1 MGRGFSTRQ
10 KRDSAT
16 TWHSSLCSTGWNI
29 SVRRHAN
36 FLNFQQVDHFFSTSW
51 HYSAITT
58 DTVMYQRSYSCRA
71 CGGNHPPPTGRRCP
85 NIEGNDTQMATD
97 NGNESPQFSE
107 EESENSQEGS
117 EAELVDNEAAGH
129 EYVVSDQTDDVNP
142 SDVAAQ
148 RHSELLQAVKGM
160 ADNMMHM
167 QELFAHANFARQA
180 TPQPPPIPRGPIAPV
195 SEADIN
201 QEGAGVPL
209 PTQPAAGPA
218 SLRQDEELMARV
230 TRRLVELGAQAA
242 IPPPTEATSA
252 STDRKPGKKSGQA
265 RTVEDTVLRDIDWPH
280 LNVYRGPERRPVR
293 FNDLNMQEFTH
304 GFMVMVQNCKNNFNQ
319 DVMFDIL
326 RDMMEDALN
335 YPWENVRNFYR
346 ILASYVEMDRLEW
359 SDHGRIQALRRQ
371 YAQSTTVLSAGGAS
385 KSDKPKFTARSVAT
399 NARTCHAYQRAEC
412 QERGDHSGYL
422 HACAYCVRQT
432 GQAYPHAEKDCRRK
446 INDGSKNERGG
457 PPAPQ

>member
-1 MGRGFSTRQ
+1 
-10 KRDSAT
+10 
-16 TWHSSLCSTGWNI
+16 
-29 SVRRHAN
+29 
-36 FLNFQQVDHFFSTSW
+36 
-51 HYSAITT
+51 
-58 DTVMYQRSYSCRA
+58 MYQRSYSCRA

-85 NIEGNDTQMATD
+85 NVEGNDTQMATD
-97 NGNESPQFSE
+97 NDNESPQFSE
-107 EESENSQEGS
+107 DESENSQEGS
-117 EAELVDNEAAGH
+117 EADLADNEAAGH

-242 IPPPTEATSA
+242 IPPPTETTSA

-265 RTVEDTVLRDIDWPH
+265 RTVEDTVIRDIDWPH

-293 FNDLNMQEFTH
+293 YNDLNMQEFTH
-304 GFMVMVQNCKNNFNQ
+304 GFMVMVQNCKNNFDQ
-319 DVMFDIL
+319 DVMFGIL

-346 ILASYVEMDRLEW
+346 ILASYVEMEW

-432 GQAYPHAEKDCRRK
+432 GQAYPHAEKDCRLK